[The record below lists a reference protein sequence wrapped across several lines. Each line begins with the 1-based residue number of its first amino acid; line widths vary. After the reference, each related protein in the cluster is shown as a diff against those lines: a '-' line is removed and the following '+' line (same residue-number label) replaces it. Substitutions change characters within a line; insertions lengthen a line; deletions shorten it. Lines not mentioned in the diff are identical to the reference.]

1 MVKEFTTDVLVIG
14 SGGAGLRAA
23 IEAEALGADVIIVS
37 KSPTGMKTASVVTN
51 GWFRAAVGG
60 VTKEEHYNATMVG
73 GKDLNDPELVKV
85 MVEEG
90 PERIME
96 LEKYGM
102 ALQTH
107 KGMISCG
114 GNSKSRGL
122 GFIRPMV
129 NYLKERGV
137 NLVENCLITR
147 LLKVDGKVVGAVG
160 LQEEPVVFKA
170 KAVVLATGGSGGL
183 YMRTDVPLNM
193 TGDGY
198 ALAFEAGAILRD
210 MEFIQFLPVGLAE
223 PGQPLIPVYGPV
235 VEEGRI
241 INIDGEDLVKKHNIT
256 ARPLAL
262 MSRDLLSRALMRE
275 VADGKGV
282 DGAALINATEV
293 IKEHGMELFRNQAHR
308 NVMEAVKVA
317 ERPIKVAPLCHF
329 VMAGVRMTPDG
340 ETNVPGLYVAGE
352 VTGGVHGANRIG
364 GNAMTEIIV
373 FGARAGAAATL
384 YAEGSSLADV
394 AEVSDPEIKQIQ
406 AKRGEGES
414 EGFHGKLRELMW
426 THVGVVRSGEKL
438 KEALNML
445 AVLGEEADAARGA
458 DTEAVKRLLE
468 AEMAIMASV
477 LTAKAALAR
486 EESRGTHFRLDYPES
501 SDEWKIIL
509 IVSKKGDAIKVAH
522 APLTGEG

>member
-1 MVKEFTTDVLVIG
+1 MVKEYTTDVLVIG

-23 IEAEALGADVIIVS
+23 IEADARGADVIIVS
-37 KSPTGMKTASVVTN
+37 KSPTGMKSASVVTN

-60 VTKEEHYNATMVG
+60 VTKEEHYKATMAG
-73 GKDLNDPELVKV
+73 GKDINDTALVKV

-90 PERIME
+90 EERIME

-107 KGMISCG
+107 NGMVSCG
-114 GNSKSRGL
+114 DDPKSRGL
-122 GFIRPMV
+122 GFILPMV
-129 NYLKERGV
+129 NYLKGKGV
-137 NLVENCLITR
+137 KLVENCLITK
-147 LLKVDGKVVGAVG
+147 LLKVEGKVVGAVG
-160 LQEEPVVFKA
+160 IQNEPVVFKA

-183 YMRTDVPLNM
+183 YTRTDVPISM

-198 ALAFEAGAILRD
+198 ALAYEVGAVLRD
-210 MEFIQFLPVGLAE
+210 MEFVQFLPVGLAE

-282 DGAALINATEV
+282 DGAALIDATAV
-293 IKEHGMELFRNQAHR
+293 IKEHGMELFQNQGHR

-364 GNAMTEIIV
+364 GNAMTDIIV
-373 FGARAGAAATL
+373 FGARAGAAATK
-384 YAEGSSLADV
+384 YAEGKSIVDASPD
-394 AEVSDPEIKQIQ
+394 AEVKRIK
-406 AKRGEGES
+406 AKTGEGEP
-414 EGFHGKLRELMW
+414 EDLHGKLRKLMW

-438 KEALNML
+438 IEALNML
-445 AVLGEEADAARGA
+445 AVLGVEADSSKGA
-458 DTEAVKRLLE
+458 DTAAVKRLLE

-501 SDEWKIIL
+501 SDEWKTAL
-509 IVSKKGDAIKVAH
+509 DVTKQGDEIHIAK
-522 APLTGEG
+522 APLTGES

>member
-1 MVKEFTTDVLVIG
+1 MVKEYTTDVLVIG

-60 VTKEEHYNATMVG
+60 VTEEEHYKATVAG
-73 GKDLNDPELVKV
+73 GKDINDTALVKV

-90 PERIME
+90 VARIME

-107 KGMISCG
+107 KGMVSCG
-114 GNSKSRGL
+114 DNPKSRGL
-122 GFIRPMV
+122 GFIMPMV
-129 NYLKERGV
+129 NYLKEKGV
-137 NLVENCLITR
+137 KLVENCLITK

-160 LQEEPVVFKA
+160 LQEEPVIFKA
-170 KAVVLATGGSGGL
+170 KAVVLAAGGSGGL
-183 YMRTDVPLNM
+183 YTRTDVPISM

-198 ALAFEAGAILRD
+198 ALAYDAGAVLRD
-210 MEFIQFLPVGLAE
+210 MEFVQFLPVGLAE

-241 INIDGEDLVKKHNIT
+241 INVDGEDLVEKHNIT
-256 ARPLAL
+256 ARPLAT

-275 VADGKGV
+275 VEEGKGV
-282 DGAALINATEV
+282 DGAALIDATGV
-293 IKEHGMELFRNQAHR
+293 IKEHGMDLFRNQGHR

-340 ETNVPGLYVAGE
+340 KTNVPGLYVAGE
-352 VTGGVHGANRIG
+352 VAGGVHGSNRIG
-364 GNAMTEIIV
+364 GNAMTDIIV
-373 FGARAGAAATL
+373 FGARAGAAATT
-384 YAEGSSLADV
+384 YAEGASIVDVSAD
-394 AEVSDPEIKQIQ
+394 AEIKRIQ
-406 AKRGEGES
+406 AKLGEGEPMDL
-414 EGFHGKLRELMW
+414 HGKLRELMW

-438 KEALNML
+438 HEALNML
-445 AVLGEEADAARGA
+445 AVLGEEADSAKGA
-458 DTEAVKRLLE
+458 GTAVVKRLLE

-501 SDEWKIIL
+501 SDEWLKPL
-509 IVSKKGDAIKVAH
+509 LVRKAEEGPSVS
-522 APLTGEG
+522 L

>member
-23 IEAEALGADVIIVS
+23 IEAEARGADVIIVS

-60 VTKEEHYNATMVG
+60 VTKEEHYNATMAG
-73 GKDLNDPELVKV
+73 GKDINDTALVKV

-90 PERIME
+90 PSRIME

-107 KGMISCG
+107 NGMISCG
-114 GNSKSRGL
+114 DNPNSRGL
-122 GFIRPMV
+122 GFILPMV

-137 NLVENCLITR
+137 KLVENCLITK

-160 LQEEPVVFKA
+160 LQDEPVVFKA
-170 KAVVLATGGSGGL
+170 KAVVLAAGGSGGL
-183 YMRTDVPLNM
+183 YTRTDVPISM

-198 ALAFEAGAILRD
+198 ALAYEAGAVLRD

-241 INIDGEDLVKKHNIT
+241 INVDGEDLVAKHNIT

-275 VADGKGV
+275 VAEGKGV
-282 DGAALINATEV
+282 DGAALIDATEV
-293 IKEHGMELFRNQAHR
+293 IKEHGMELFRNQGHR

-340 ETNVPGLYVAGE
+340 ETNVSGLYVAGE
-352 VTGGVHGANRIG
+352 VAGGVHGANRIG
-364 GNAMTEIIV
+364 GNAMTDIIV
-373 FGARAGAAATL
+373 FGARAGAAATS
-384 YAEGSSLADV
+384 YAEGASITDV
-394 AEVSDPEIKQIQ
+394 SADPEIKRIQ
-406 AKRGEGES
+406 AKRGES
-414 EGFHGKLRELMW
+414 EPEDLHGMLRELMW
-426 THVGVVRSGEKL
+426 THVGVVRGGETL
-438 KEALNML
+438 NEALNML
-445 AVLGEEADAARGA
+445 AVLGEETDSSKGA
-458 DTEAVKRLLE
+458 DTAAVKRLLE

-477 LTAKAALAR
+477 LTTKAALAR
-486 EESRGTHFRLDYPES
+486 KESRGTHFRLDYPES
-501 SDEWKIIL
+501 SDEWEMTLDMCKR
-509 IVSKKGDAIKVAH
+509 GDAINVAK
-522 APLTGEG
+522 APLTGAR

>member
-1 MVKEFTTDVLVIG
+1 MVKEYTTDVLVIG

-23 IEAEALGADVIIVS
+23 IEADARGADVIVVS

-60 VTKEEHYNATMVG
+60 VTKEEHYKATMAG

-85 MVEEG
+85 MIEEG

-96 LEKYGM
+96 LEKYGI

-107 KGMISCG
+107 NGMISCG
-114 GNSKSRGL
+114 DNPKARGL

-129 NYLKERGV
+129 NYLKDKGV
-137 NLVENCLITR
+137 RLVENCLITK

-160 LQEEPVVFKA
+160 LQEEPVVFNA

-183 YMRTDVPLNM
+183 YTRTDVPINM

-198 ALAFEAGAILRD
+198 ALAFEAGTILRD

-241 INIDGEDLVKKHNIT
+241 INIDGEDLVEKHNIT

-275 VADGKGV
+275 VEEGKGV
-282 DGAALINATEV
+282 DGAVLIDATEV
-293 IKEHGMELFRNQAHR
+293 IKEHGMDLFRNQGHR
-308 NVMEAVKVA
+308 NVMEAVKVG
-317 ERPIKVAPLCHF
+317 EKPIKVAPLCHF

-352 VTGGVHGANRIG
+352 VSGGVHGANRIG

-373 FGARAGAAATL
+373 FGARAGAAATE
-384 YAEGSSLADV
+384 YADATSIADIV
-394 AEVSDPEIKQIQ
+394 ASTDPEIKRIQ
-406 AKRGEGES
+406 AKRGEGEY
-414 EGFHGKLRELMW
+414 EGLYDKLRELMW

-445 AVLGEEADAARGA
+445 AVLGEKTDSAKGA

-468 AEMAIMASV
+468 DEMAIMASV
-477 LTAKAALAR
+477 LTAKAALTR

-501 SDEWKIIL
+501 SDEWLRPLLVRKTEEGPE
-509 IVSKKGDAIKVAH
+509 VS
-522 APLTGEG
+522 L